1 MIERMDQL
9 KAAKKYK
16 ELEASKSR
24 RIVYAQHLKRQES
37 RLARIAILMELSPDE
52 ARELLE
58 LMIEWFQSER
68 ILDKKAIRISKKR
81 IQ

>member
-1 MIERMDQL
+1 MDQL

>member
-1 MIERMDQL
+1 LIERMDQL